1 MWEVCVRDSIGIV
14 STVSATAP
22 VGSYVVHRTTRPR
35 ELRDAV
41 GIFLCATLRCAAG
54 FISREIVTP
63 SDGSEF
69 LLPPLEEGVSIER

>member
-1 MWEVCVRDSIGIV
+1 MAFISIGIV
-14 STVSATAP
+14 STFSATAP

-69 LLPPLEEGVSIER
+69 LLPPVEEGVSIER

>member
-1 MWEVCVRDSIGIV
+1 MEVSGHNETIVCLNNKISIGIV
-14 STVSATAP
+14 STI
-22 VGSYVVHRTTRPR
+22 PR

-69 LLPPLEEGVSIER
+69 LLPPVEEGVSIER